1 MMGFIKNIFRKRF
14 LRKVSSSNATGLL
27 PLQDIH
33 SAAIII
39 DTEEPASDE
48 CKENVQAWLKS
59 NGIRSTFFFFDF
71 SKGNEDERQTTS
83 LNNTILR
90 KDLNWFGR
98 PAMEKLEMIAEDNSD
113 VLISLVDNS
122 EFPIECIGKYA
133 PARFKIGRRQLPGR
147 TFDLVVENPP
157 TQSFT
162 ALEAFKEI
170 SRYLETIK

>member
-14 LRKVSSSNATGLL
+14 LRKVSSTKATGLL

-48 CKENVQAWLKS
+48 CKENVQAWFKS

-83 LNNTILR
+83 LNNTLLR

-98 PAMEKLEMIAEDNSD
+98 PAKEKLEMIAQDNSD

-122 EFPIECIGKYA
+122 EFPIECIGKSA
-133 PARFKIGRRQLPGR
+133 PAKFKIGRRQLTGR
-147 TFDLVVENPP
+147 TFDLVVENSP

-162 ALEAFKEI
+162 ALEAFNEI
-170 SRYLETIK
+170 ARYLETIK